1 VSSKVFELKDT
12 ELKIARLQTEKAK
25 ADNKYFQAMR
35 SKEGK
40 LAQRTVEKQ
49 LKLLERAQEVERS
62 LNAQIVSRRAPGT
75 CGTLLTYCPVRIRES
90 PHERQ
95 E

>member
-1 VSSKVFELKDT
+1 VFELKDT

-35 SKEGK
+35 SKDAIDAEGK

-75 CGTLLTYCPVRIRES
+75 VRYTAV
-90 PHERQ
+90 HC
-95 E
+95 